1 MTLSETRKVAKGR
14 VWTGED
20 ALQHGLVDQ
29 LGGLA
34 DAVHLAKQQAG
45 LSQVIPLQ
53 HCIVITCLQFVGHNL
68 SGNGTAKASSWHGS
82 EADNCQACNVL
93 CDCLQGNIRAALH
106 TAAMPGQPGI
116 ILERKEKK
124 RKVYAFQRS
133 CREPPEAAAQG
144 MTLGFSLN

>member
-45 LSQVIPLQ
+45 LSQV
-53 HCIVITCLQFVGHNL
+53 TCLQFVGHNL

-124 RKVYAFQRS
+124 RKEKKSLR
-133 CREPPEAAAQG
+133 
-144 MTLGFSLN
+144 FSAIMSGAS